1 MPSQH
6 TSARR
11 AIGVAVCH
19 APTVACTN
27 GGLHQRWL
35 DVHPAWQAHHIVAAQ
50 LRLTEELQRRRAHE
64 MEEAK
69 VRGRGRLGVG
79 VGVGVRG
86 RGRG

>member
-1 MPSQH
+1 MSGRPDALPAH
-6 TSARR
+6 VRAARDR
-11 AIGVAVCH
+11 CGGV
-19 APTVACTN
+19 PCTN

-69 VRGRGRLGVG
+69 VRGRG
-79 VGVGVRG
+79 
-86 RGRG
+86 